1 MRISSLIYFYEV
13 AQLKSISKVS
23 NKFHISQPALSH
35 QLSSLEKELGVKIL
49 ERSNK
54 GVKLTDKGKI
64 LYNYSKEMIKLHN
77 NLLDDISM
85 ESETKKEIKINI
97 LSIYGNFLVDNIS
110 NNLVEI
116 FDKINININNKSE
129 DNEKSILLHNR
140 ADLVIGCKKIE
151 DDDLVCEHIG
161 TNKLLLVGKNYV
173 TYNDIEELSI
183 AILDDKINTITNI
196 LEELKNTKTYLKTN
210 SIDIIKSYMN
220 NQNIALIVPE
230 IAVRKELKSKKL
242 INLYEFKCNTEYDL
256 YISYRKDTIQ
266 SLKIKFKLFKQSLE
280 NILKEE
286 YVV

>member
-116 FDKINININNKSE
+116 
-129 DNEKSILLHNR
+129 L
-140 ADLVIGCKKIE
+140 
-151 DDDLVCEHIG
+151 
-161 TNKLLLVGKNYV
+161 
-173 TYNDIEELSI
+173 
-183 AILDDKINTITNI
+183 
-196 LEELKNTKTYLKTN
+196 TK
-210 SIDIIKSYMN
+210 
-220 NQNIALIVPE
+220 
-230 IAVRKELKSKKL
+230 
-242 INLYEFKCNTEYDL
+242 
-256 YISYRKDTIQ
+256 
-266 SLKIKFKLFKQSLE
+266 
-280 NILKEE
+280 
-286 YVV
+286 